1 MKLQVTKRE
10 GFARQI
16 VWTEGEAA
24 GYSETIIIE
33 GVQRE
38 AKVDFFFFF

>member
-1 MKLQVTKRE
+1 M
-10 GFARQI
+10 QI

-33 GVQRE
+33 GAQRE
-38 AKVDFFFFF
+38 AEVAF